1 MSRLSIWILLTTGVE
16 IDMVVVSLI
25 ASLMSLAVSL
35 YILSIVR
42 KEPEAKGFTKAETN
56 QLRQILNV
64 MAWDGDIHEN

>member
-1 MSRLSIWILLTTGVE
+1 
-16 IDMVVVSLI
+16 MVVVSLI